1 MRAQNLTISVPPGKM
16 LCDKKCPYCV
26 SRMTG
31 YVKTNIQLMFRN
43 VTKVKT
49 LAQNA
54 QVTGVLLT
62 GKGEPTLNRPD
73 LMWLLRSFNH
83 YPIELQTNGINLSV
97 DFQYLE
103 DLAATGLNVL
113 AISIDHLS
121 QFESYYELFT
131 RSKELGMLTRATVNV
146 TSMIPRETTF
156 DDLIDISRESN
167 VDQLMLRQIVIPNY
181 VDMDSATAK
190 WINSNVDHKHYLQ
203 LHSEMEAA
211 CRGCGRFLRR
221 LHFGPAVYEYNGVS
235 VSYSDYCIQDFN
247 EGEDIRS
254 LIFLEDGHLYTS
266 WNSMASAIL

>member
-121 QFESYYELFT
+121 QS
-131 RSKELGMLTRATVNV
+131 
-146 TSMIPRETTF
+146 RETTF